1 MGSQDWSNY
10 LGNQEVGRIVDV
22 KGWEANAEAARSEHD
37 KQQAILDAR
46 NSFPSTGAEEY
57 DSYQL
62 KPMSEEEWAQ
72 LTSTQQRAV
81 LANGLLYQAR
91 NTLSPDKAAEV
102 YDLLGLNDKARAD
115 DAGNYATMEDI
126 LGLTGPQPGAI
137 GPGQQAE
144 MNDSATLAALR
155 ALSNKINRAD
165 TTTSTPGA
173 LDLDQTLP
181 LDLEQLVG
189 GTSQEDLERLYALP
203 QEYFQRMIY
212 LDRDA
217 MVNTPGV
224 LQGFEDE
231 FGAAIK
237 GLPIDEVKKMF
248 QQEVNTAAASDPTVD
263 VAALLE
269 FYGFGD

>member
-1 MGSQDWSNY
+1 MGRED
-10 LGNQEVGRIVDV
+10 IV
-22 KGWEANAEAARSEHD
+22 KAEAAKAEYD

-102 YDLLGLNDKARAD
+102 YDLLGLNDKARSD